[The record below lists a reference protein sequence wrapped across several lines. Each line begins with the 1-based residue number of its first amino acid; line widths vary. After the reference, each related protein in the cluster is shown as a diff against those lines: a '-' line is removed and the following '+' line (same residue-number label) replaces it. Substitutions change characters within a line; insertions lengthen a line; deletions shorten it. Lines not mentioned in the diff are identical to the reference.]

1 MIAVPLAHV
10 GGVPLEETI
19 GSFGPVLLVGVGVA
33 WARLRARL
41 RRPSA
46 PQRARIG
53 CATRPRRFRARH
65 DEMAR

>member
-19 GSFGPVLLVGVGVA
+19 GSFGPALLVGVGVA

-41 RRPSA
+41 RR
-46 PQRARIG
+46 IG
-53 CATRPRRFRARH
+53 RRPRPEDSMMLRHARKWG
-65 DEMAR
+65 